1 MKNLI
6 CRVHIPVYVED
17 QDQFEMVG
25 VDQEDVLENLTGFDR
40 DNEEVVW
47 DIDIETGTIQNWNGK
62 EVGLFDKLRDEGSYE
77 LIYDGNAI
85 ASFINDYVP
94 DFLCIGEECY
104 GDYIALSVNADGTIN
119 DWNYEKCPEQ
129 CYEFFGVITL
139 DTLKKYGGLLEYY
152 QHEYDPYEEG
162 GQILR
167 PNSILVSKSGKV
179 IELKYLIEDFIYENK
194 NN

>member
-6 CRVHIPVYVED
+6 CKVHIPVYVED

-62 EVGLFDKLRDEGSYE
+62 EVGLYDKLRDEGTYE
-77 LIYDGNAI
+77 LIYGEDVI
-85 ASFINDYVP
+85 AQYDHEYVP

-104 GDYIALSVNADGTIN
+104 GDYIALSVNADGSIN
-119 DWNYEKCPEQ
+119 DWHYTDAPAE
-129 CYEFFGVITL
+129 CYKYFGVITAKDIEDYNGIL
-139 DTLKKYGGLLEYY
+139 GYYEYN
-152 QHEYDPYEEG
+152 YDPYEEG
-162 GQILR
+162 KQVLR
-167 PNSILVSKSGKV
+167 PNTIILAKNGMVAR
-179 IELKYLIEDFIYENK
+179 LDNLIEYFIK

>member
-6 CRVHIPVYVED
+6 CRVHIPVYAED

-62 EVGLFDKLRDEGSYE
+62 EVGLYDKLRDEGTYE
-77 LIYDGNAI
+77 LIYDDNVI
-85 ASFINDYVP
+85 AQYEHEYVP
-94 DFLCIGEECY
+94 DFLCIGTEGY
-104 GDYIALSVNADGTIN
+104 NDYIALSINEDGSIK
-119 DWNYEKCPEQ
+119 DWNYYLCHVY
-129 CYEFFGVITL
+129 CYEYFGVITPK
-139 DTLKKYGGLLEYY
+139 DIKKYGSLLEYY
-152 QHEYDPYEEG
+152 QHNYDPYEEG
-162 GQILR
+162 RQILR
-167 PNSILVSKSGKV
+167 PNSILLSKSGKV
-179 IELKYLIEDFIYENK
+179 IELKNLIEDFI